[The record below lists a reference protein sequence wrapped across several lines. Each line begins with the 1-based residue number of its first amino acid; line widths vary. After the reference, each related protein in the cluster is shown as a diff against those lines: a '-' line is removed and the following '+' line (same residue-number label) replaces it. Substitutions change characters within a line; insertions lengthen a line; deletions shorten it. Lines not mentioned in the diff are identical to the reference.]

1 MALPAKTLLLL
12 VMALAAVAPTSGYMT
27 NYTCKPFSTLI
38 AENDLTI
45 TGDPT
50 KVEFMCKD
58 FVNYPVVCDQ
68 DDDPQLGFNPSCN
81 NTFAIQVLSN
91 FRRALSVY
99 NCKEYSRI
107 WGCDNCTAAYHR
119 WLCASVFRKCNLGAD
134 NTTTTLPT
142 CESNFTRTNSKALPN
157 CVMRTC
163 QDVCYDV
170 VRKCPV
176 HLEFR
181 CPPVIDLREYVSS
194 TEWTGDN
201 ACNNLE
207 RAPCCSAASSLIF
220 SAPLIIASTLISSA
234 YSLLDF

>member
-1 MALPAKTLLLL
+1 MVSAGKMLALVCLLAGVL
-12 VMALAAVAPTSGYMT
+12 PSSGYMT
-27 NYTCKPFSTLI
+27 NYTCMTMDQLI
-38 AENDLTI
+38 ASQDLTR
-45 TGDPT
+45 TGEPG

-68 DDDPQLGFNPSCN
+68 DVDPQLGFNPSCN

-119 WLCASVFRKCNLGAD
+119 WLCAATFRKCNLGPD

-142 CESNFTRTNSKALPN
+142 CESNFTRTNSKALPD
-157 CVMRTC
+157 CVTRTC

-181 CPPVIDLREYVSS
+181 CPPVIDRREYVSS
-194 TEWTGDN
+194 LDWTGPDS
-201 ACNNLE
+201 CNNLE
-207 RAPCCSAASSLIF
+207 RAPCCSGASSIG
-220 SAPLIIASTLISSA
+220 ASGAVLAI
-234 YSLLDF
+234 SLLSSLLTSRSLY